1 VVVDVGSDFVKAIYD
16 LEGDGILA
24 LECYSIMNTLWQRID
39 IIRSAANQN
48 DGTILSV
55 CSKLD
60 EVFARNKFAENRKL
74 FHDMLNHAKDI
85 VRPMFKYYLE
95 RFDEEKGIL
104 KDLVLMFK
112 AYAMFDVRLGGLVNL
127 DMARLDTL
135 AKIDSFKNL
144 VPGMKIFRKRITK

>member
-1 VVVDVGSDFVKAIYD
+1 
-16 LEGDGILA
+16 
-24 LECYSIMNTLWQRID
+24 
-39 IIRSAANQN
+39 
-48 DGTILSV
+48 
-55 CSKLD
+55 
-60 EVFARNKFAENRKL
+60 
-74 FHDMLNHAKDI
+74 
-85 VRPMFKYYLE
+85 MFKYYLE

-144 VPGMKIFRKRITK
+144 VPGMKAELAQYKALVTEHGQQVDDIILSFFSQFREIVPSWNEAARIVALFQPSRAAAERVFSCLERMFGDQQHLVLEDVLETGVMLSFNR